1 MSWTCAGAIAI
12 VVLVLLSVLEGCSA
26 KQPARGEPVGIVSHI
41 KVVSDKVADV
51 SSIEAWRQSYI
62 NPGMTDREKALAV
75 WETVVAHQHQDA
87 PPIEFL
93 HNPENTVLDPIK
105 MFNVY
110 GYSFC
115 SVHASHLAAMARA
128 AGLTAR
134 NQSIQRHCTAEVWW
148 DDAWHMLDASLVN
161 YFPKPDGTIA
171 SVDEIIAAITEWYKE
186 HPELKGNPDA
196 LETFRKNPGWKQGPK
211 LLADCPFYG
220 EDGLLPATFPWQC
233 GWPETMRE
241 YDGTRQFVYESG
253 YSMGYQVN
261 VQLREG
267 ERLVRNWSNRGL
279 HLQMG
284 ETDKAGRIPQSLEGK
299 IGEGPFRYSPK
310 YGDLAPGR
318 IGNGV
323 REYDVPLAS
332 GAFRGG
338 ALRAENLAA
347 TAEDKRT
354 PAVHVKDAA
363 ETGVLVIRMPSS
375 YVYLGGELKF
385 KAVVGRG
392 GEIVVSFSDNN
403 GLDWRKVRTIA
414 KSGDVTLD
422 LKPLVFRR
430 YDYRLK
436 FEMAGAGTGL
446 DALSIRHDVQHSQR
460 PLPALA
466 QGNNTITF
474 STAPDEGTVTLEG
487 STLMKNRG
495 KQLVY
500 TDFHP
505 RTRNIRDDRLM
516 IDPAKPDGEISY
528 VVSTPGDMT
537 RMTILT
543 HYRARDKRAG
553 WNVQVSYDDGRTFK
567 SVATCPGG
575 TPFFG
580 VFTEVTDIPPHTRSA
595 VVRWTGTTFWNATMI
610 FNHRIDAWYVE
621 PNGGFRPVKVT
632 YRWEEGGIEKTDE
645 HVATKPNETYTI
657 TCESNPL
664 MKSLIVELAD

>member
-171 SVDEIIAAITEWYKE
+171 SVDEIIAAITEWYKD

-347 TAEDKRT
+347 TADDKRT

-505 RTRNIRDDRLM
+505 VVENL
-516 IDPAKPDGEISY
+516 GEPMLSVKGREGAITFP
-528 VVSTPGDMT
+528 VTTPGDMT
-537 RMTILT
+537 RLRVFTF
-543 HYRARDKRAG
+543 YRARDARDR
-553 WNVQVSYDDGRTFK
+553 WEVETSFDDGQTWK
-567 SVATCPGG
+567 PLGPLEGPHKAMGK
-575 TPFFG
+575 PF
-580 VFTEVTDIPPHTRSA
+580 VLTDVPAGARSA
-595 VVRWTGTTFWNATMI
+595 LVRWRGAQRNAALL
-610 FNHRIDAWYVE
+610 FNVRIDADYRE
-621 PNGGFRPVKVT
+621 PHGGFRPVKVT
-632 YRWEEGGIEKTDE
+632 YVWEEAGVEKHHV
-645 HVATKPNETYTI
+645 HVAPSPRETYEI
-657 TCESNPL
+657 HCDGKPL
-664 MKSLIVELAD
+664 MRSLTVELAGE